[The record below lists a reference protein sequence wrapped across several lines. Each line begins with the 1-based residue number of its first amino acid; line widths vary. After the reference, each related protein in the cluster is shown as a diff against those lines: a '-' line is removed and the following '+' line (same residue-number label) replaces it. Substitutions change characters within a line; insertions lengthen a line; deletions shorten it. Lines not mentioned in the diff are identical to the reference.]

1 MADDVVHSLFNE
13 AVGLRLYCESSAKVP
28 GMCSNASRLGWG
40 CPQQK
45 GDLEMDN
52 PKGRTREE
60 EARAYRELEIK
71 YKVHIRVAFYVAV
84 VITALLIVRAY
95 LSVN

>member
-1 MADDVVHSLFNE
+1 
-13 AVGLRLYCESSAKVP
+13 
-28 GMCSNASRLGWG
+28 
-40 CPQQK
+40 
-45 GDLEMDN
+45 MDN

-71 YKVHIRVAFYVAV
+71 YRVYIRVAFYVAV

-95 LSVN
+95 LSVD

>member
-1 MADDVVHSLFNE
+1 MSTDN
-13 AVGLRLYCESSAKVP
+13 RLPEGSAKVP
-28 GMCSNASRLGWG
+28 GMCSNANGQGWG
-40 CPQQK
+40 CPQQR
-45 GDLEMDN
+45 GGLEMDN

-71 YKVHIRVAFYVAV
+71 YRVYIRVAFYVAV

-95 LSVN
+95 LSVD